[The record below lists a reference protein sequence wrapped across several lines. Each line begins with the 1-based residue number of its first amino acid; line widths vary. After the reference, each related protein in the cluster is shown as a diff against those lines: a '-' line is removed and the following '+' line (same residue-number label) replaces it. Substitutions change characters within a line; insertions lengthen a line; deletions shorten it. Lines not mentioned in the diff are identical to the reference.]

1 MRRLDSGVLQHD
13 FVHTERMQ
21 ALVHARDGILRLI
34 SRRPARIE
42 NTVQARGIY
51 ARRLRGVCC
60 LNRADVFRSISNLNR
75 ADEQSKNK
83 QKYSAQKRGE
93 WLPGCEPRDGH
104 TRNINTFWTIRISEN
119 LQHHQKKVFSIYD
132 FIP

>member
-21 ALVHARDGILRLI
+21 PLVHMRDRILRLI

-51 ARRLRGVCC
+51 ARRLRGISR
-60 LNRADVFRSISNLNR
+60 LSGTDVFRSISNLNR
-75 ADEQSKNK
+75 ADEQPGNK
-83 QKYSAQKRGE
+83 RKHSAQERGE
-93 WLPGCEPRDGH
+93 SFPE
-104 TRNINTFWTIRISEN
+104 
-119 LQHHQKKVFSIYD
+119 
-132 FIP
+132 